1 MSVRGRSPGRPP
13 HRWEPGRSSFSATI
27 APRAPDLLDKAKS
40 LPLGIPRF
48 YCDDPAAVGRIKSGE
63 VKTLAMDVRIRWQ
76 EKRLENLFC
85 FLPGDLNAKQYI
97 ILQASYD
104 ASSQVMGRAPG
115 ASQAIAPAELLNL
128 AEKIAAAP
136 HHASVL
142 FLLTGGD
149 EWNFHGTRAALDLL
163 HPELVD
169 AAWRWPIPPPGGRCR
184 GTSRYRHE
192 DFRRHR
198 QNRRR

>member
-1 MSVRGRSPGRPP
+1 
-13 HRWEPGRSSFSATI
+13 
-27 APRAPDLLDKAKS
+27 
-40 LPLGIPRF
+40 
-48 YCDDPAAVGRIKSGE
+48 
-63 VKTLAMDVRIRWQ
+63 MDVRIRWQ

-97 ILQASYD
+97 ILQARYD

-142 FLLTGGD
+142 FLLTAGD
-149 EWNFHGTRAALDLL
+149 EWNSTAPGVAGPVASGSWMPPRAGRFA
-163 HPELVD
+163 
-169 AAWRWPIPPPGGRCR
+169 PPGGRCR
-184 GTSRYRHE
+184 GTSRHRHD